1 MKVIIMGCG
10 RVGATLAKM
19 LDREGHNVTILDVDP
34 YAFRR
39 LPADFRGSA
48 LVGNGTDQEVLLR
61 AGITEADVFVS
72 ATQGD
77 NRNVMAAQIAKH
89 VFGVKRVVC
98 RIYDPIREQLYRE
111 LGLETFSPT
120 IVGALHMRALVLGT
134 PVPAVPPGLR

>member
-120 IVGALHMRALVLGT
+120 TVGALHMRALVLGI
-134 PVPAVPPGLR
+134 PEPAVPPGPR